1 MLLLAA
7 LDVESYNDISIKR
20 AFGPVVVG
28 VSRFMTTADR
38 GSSVVLPEC
47 KNVESIAGK
56 ALGDCRQ
63 LFNAKERT
71 VLSGAKVT
79 MMEAAVDGYMLR
91 STVLELPVA
100 LRYFGVDVH
109 GDLPMNGRNR

>member
-38 GSSVVLPEC
+38 GSSVVLPKG
-47 KNVESIAGK
+47 KNIESIAGK

-63 LFNAKERT
+63 LLSTKEST
-71 VLSGAKVT
+71 VLSGAKAT
-79 MMEAAVDGYMLR
+79 MTEAAVDGYTVR
-91 STVLELPVA
+91 STDLGLPVA
-100 LRYFGVDVH
+100 RRYFVVDVH